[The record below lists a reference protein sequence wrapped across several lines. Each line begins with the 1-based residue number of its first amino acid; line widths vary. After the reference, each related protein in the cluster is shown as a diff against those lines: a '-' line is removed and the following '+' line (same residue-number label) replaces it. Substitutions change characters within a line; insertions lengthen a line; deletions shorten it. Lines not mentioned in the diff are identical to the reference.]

1 MKSILLGLVCMASAS
16 IQALEYEPQF
26 ENDQISIAKAKIQP
40 HEEIGFHRDAYPQV
54 VIALKGGTITRLEA
68 DGRVTEVRFPTGV
81 AVVREADPQDE
92 LHKSVNNSSESVEL
106 VIIQLKNNPPTIEHK
121 KENSHDISVNIKINC
136 PTSDEFQEFVK
147 SIPPA
152 DYSSPSFNE
161 WKSSFLNS
169 MNQLVHLVESEK
181 IFNSWW
187 SVHTDVDLLQ
197 ETKRE

>member
-1 MKSILLGLVCMASAS
+1 MKSILLGLVCLASAS

-40 HEEIGFHRDAYPQV
+40 HEEIGLHRDAYPQV

-68 DGRVTEVRFPTGV
+68 DGRETEVHFPTGV
-81 AVVREADPQDE
+81 AVIREADPQDE

-106 VIIQLKNNPPTIEHK
+106 VIIQLKNSPPIVKHNEEH
-121 KENSHDISVNIKINC
+121 SHDISVNIKINC

-152 DYSSPSFNE
+152 GSYSSSFNE
-161 WKSSFLNS
+161 WKSSFVNN

-181 IFNSWW
+181 VFDSWW
-187 SVHTDVDLLQ
+187 SVNADAYLPQ
-197 ETKRE
+197 EANRE